1 MSSPV
6 RNKRID
12 RFKVWIENDPWRVY
26 DDEVLL
32 VITKNDLSAA
42 TISVLPEEIDKLID
56 FLMDVKKGN
65 DTNMLKMS
73 KARENYL
80 FTKLIYCDK
89 LL

>member
-42 TISVLPEEIDKLID
+42 TISVLPEEVDKLID

-65 DTNMLKMS
+65 DTKALKMT

-80 FTKLIYCDK
+80 LTKLIFCDK

>member
-12 RFKVWIENDPWRVY
+12 RFKVWIENDPWRAY

-42 TISVLPEEIDKLID
+42 TISVLPEEIDKMIE
-56 FLMDVKKGN
+56 FLEQAKSVN
-65 DTNMLKMS
+65 DTKALKMS

-80 FTKLIYCDK
+80 LTKLIFCDK